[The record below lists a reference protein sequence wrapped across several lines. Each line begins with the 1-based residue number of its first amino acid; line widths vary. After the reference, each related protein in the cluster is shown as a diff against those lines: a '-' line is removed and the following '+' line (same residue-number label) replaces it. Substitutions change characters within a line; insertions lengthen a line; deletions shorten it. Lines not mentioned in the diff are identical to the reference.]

1 MKKPAA
7 CHKISPCHV
16 FTKYQENNV
25 TWQAQLHQVLP
36 DHMHRDGY
44 GANAMYF
51 CQKYI
56 T

>member
-1 MKKPAA
+1 MEKPAS
-7 CHKISPCHV
+7 CHKISPRHV
-16 FTKYQENNV
+16 CTKYHENNIAR
-25 TWQAQLHQVLP
+25 QAQLHQVLP
-36 DHMHRDGY
+36 DHMQRDGY